1 MKIKIQ
7 DRQEISIVS
16 LEGNIMQ
23 EDVAIF
29 RSRLDD
35 LVQSGKIKI
44 VLDLNNVNFLSSMCI
59 AVIVETK
66 NQLINKK
73 GDIKLAAV
81 NYHVKNV
88 FDLTR
93 LSDKFEMYGSVEEA
107 VLGFK

>member
-7 DRQEISIVS
+7 DKQEITLVS
-16 LEGNIMQ
+16 LEGNVMQ

-29 RSRLDD
+29 CSRLDD
-35 LVQSGKIKI
+35 LVQSGRIKI
-44 VLDLNNVNFLSSMCI
+44 VLDLNSVNFLSSMCI

-66 NQLINKK
+66 NQLTDKK

-81 NYHVKNV
+81 GYHVKNV

-93 LSDKFEMYGSVEEA
+93 LSDKFEMYNSVEEA
-107 VLGFK
+107 ILGFK

>member
-7 DRQEISIVS
+7 DRHGISVVS

-44 VLDLNNVNFLSSMCI
+44 VLDLNNVNFLSSTCI

-66 NQLINKK
+66 NNLADKK

-81 NYHVKNV
+81 NYHVKSV

-93 LSDKFEMYGSVEEA
+93 LSDKFEMYNSVEEA
-107 VLGFK
+107 SLGFK